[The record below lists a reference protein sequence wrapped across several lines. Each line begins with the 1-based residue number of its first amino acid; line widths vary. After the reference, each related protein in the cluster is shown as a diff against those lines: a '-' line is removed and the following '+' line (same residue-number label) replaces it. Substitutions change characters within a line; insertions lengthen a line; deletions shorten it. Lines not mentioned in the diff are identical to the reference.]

1 MGSSVKKRTSLSLR
15 EKVRILAAIDG
26 GTLPRMGQRELAK
39 RFGLSQPSLCQ
50 MLKSREAI
58 LRDWAANQNPERRRR
73 RTGKDAEVEGALL
86 RWFQEARPS
95 LPHLSVSSIMQK
107 AEALASEMGKKDFV
121 ATDGWISRWKKRNNI
136 RCGRGGGGGGRRGQ
150 AAVKEEQGQ
159 GRPAQ
164 SPCLAPAADLSQ
176 AAKVA
181 VGDGEVKEEP
191 ADDGADGEPCQVAGE
206 LCPAPPA
213 SEDSTLEGYLD
224 KILRDPEP
232 PTSKQARCCLAL
244 LHRFLESK
252 GTRDYENFHSLQAE
266 VLGLAVKEEKTE
278 D

>member
-15 EKVRILAAIDG
+15 EKVRILAAIDA

-73 RTGKDAEVEGALL
+73 RAGKDAEVEGALL
-86 RWFQEARPS
+86 RWFHEARPAQ
-95 LPHLSVSSIMQK
+95 PHLSVSSIMQK
-107 AEALASEMGKKDFV
+107 AEALAAEMGKKDFV

-136 RCGRGGGGGGRRGQ
+136 RCGRGGRCGR
-150 AAVKEEQGQ
+150 AVGKEEQEPGW
-159 GRPAQ
+159 PAQ
-164 SPCLAPAADLSQ
+164 SPCFTPTADLNQ
-176 AAKVA
+176 TAQVA
-181 VGDGEVKEEP
+181 SGDGGVKEEL
-191 ADDGADGEPCQVAGE
+191 AEDGAYGEPCQGAGE

-213 SEDSTLEGYLD
+213 SGDSTLEGYLE
-224 KILRDPEP
+224 KILVDPEP
-232 PTSKQARCCLAL
+232 PTSTQARCCLAV

-252 GTRDYENFHSLQAE
+252 GTEDYENFHSLQAQ